1 MKIRLW
7 GTRITFFTEMIPQT
21 PDIRVKTELS
31 RQNDHP
37 FVKSPHKTL
46 VSMSLPVLLSL
57 VAEPLTGLVDT
68 GFVARLGAEPLAA
81 LGAGTVALSSIFW
94 VFNFLGIGSQTEVAQ
109 ACGRMEL
116 KRAAEI
122 GGLAM
127 VLSAAIGGLIIFGG
141 LPLVPIASTA
151 MGAEGVVHDF
161 ASQYIRVGLF
171 GAPAVLVS
179 MAVFGILR
187 GLQDMRTPFWIAVSV
202 NMLNII
208 LDPLL
213 IFGYGPVP
221 QLGVFGAGLA
231 SVISQWIGVLWALA
245 VVFRR
250 LGVADRICLDD
261 FLKLFKIG
269 RDLFVRTGLLT
280 AFFILTTRAATRIG
294 ADAGAAHQA
303 IRQMWVFTALF
314 LDAYAISGQSLIG
327 FFMGPGR
334 LEQARRVAR
343 LVCLWSLATGVV
355 LSAAMWLGQDFVVRL
370 LLPPSAAGIF
380 FAAWLIALIFQP
392 INALAFATDG
402 IHWGTGDFRF
412 LRNVM
417 ISATAFGAIA
427 IYLLDESVSG
437 ALTRIWI
444 ITGCWITIRAVFGV
458 LRIWP
463 GIGKSPLKKRYE
475 D

>member
-7 GTRITFFTEMIPQT
+7 DTRITFFTEMIPQP

-46 VSMSLPVLLSL
+46 VCMSLPVLLSL

-81 LGAGTVALSSIFW
+81 LGAGTVALSIIFW
-94 VFNFLGIGSQTEVAQ
+94 VFNFLGIGSQTQVAQ
-109 ACGRMEL
+109 ACGRTEL

-127 VLSAAIGGLIIFGG
+127 VLSAAIGGLIILGG
-141 LPLVPIASTA
+141 LP
-151 MGAEGVVHDF
+151 
-161 ASQYIRVGLF
+161 
-171 GAPAVLVS
+171 
-179 MAVFGILR
+179 
-187 GLQDMRTPFWIAVSV
+187 
-202 NMLNII
+202 
-208 LDPLL
+208 
-213 IFGYGPVP
+213 
-221 QLGVFGAGLA
+221 
-231 SVISQWIGVLWALA
+231 
-245 VVFRR
+245 
-250 LGVADRICLDD
+250 
-261 FLKLFKIG
+261 
-269 RDLFVRTGLLT
+269 LT
-280 AFFILTTRAATRIG
+280 AFFIFTTRAATRIG
-294 ADAGAAHQA
+294 PDAGAAHQA

-355 LSAAMWLGQDFVVRL
+355 LSAAMWLGQDFVVGL

-380 FAAWLIALIFQP
+380 FAAWLMALIFQP

-427 IYLLDESVSG
+427 VYLLDETVSG

-444 ITGCWITIRAVFGV
+444 ITGCWITIRAGFGV
-458 LRIWP
+458 SRIWP
-463 GIGKSPLKKRYE
+463 GIGKSPLKRGYE